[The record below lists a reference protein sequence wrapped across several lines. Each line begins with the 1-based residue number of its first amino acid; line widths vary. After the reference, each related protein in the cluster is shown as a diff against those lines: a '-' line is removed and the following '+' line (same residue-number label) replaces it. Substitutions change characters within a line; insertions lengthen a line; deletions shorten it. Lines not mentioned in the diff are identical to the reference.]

1 MSLINFILVY
11 YVVCSRGRKQE
22 KKNNI
27 QIDKSSFTQ
36 SIKIEKILHTK
47 KIKMQRNK
55 NELFGQ

>member
-1 MSLINFILVY
+1 MFTWQKT
-11 YVVCSRGRKQE
+11 R

-55 NELFGQ
+55 NELFGR